1 MTRFLLIRHAVT
13 DAIGKNLSG
22 RMAGIHLNEE
32 GEAQAQDLAHRLA
45 VLPIEAIYCSPVD
58 RARQTAEP
66 IAKVLQLQTIMR
78 TDFQEIDYGEW
89 TGETITGLSAQP
101 QFALFNSFRSNT
113 RIPGGETMLEAQA
126 RFISGLQKLA
136 AKHMGRT
143 VAVVSHS
150 DMIKAALAFYLGI
163 PLDMMQRIEISPASV
178 SLLELYEETAR
189 VLLVNEVGGIRF

>member
-45 VLPIEAIYCSPVD
+45 VLPIEVIYCSPVD

-66 IAKVLQLQTIMR
+66 IAKVLQLQTIMLA
-78 TDFQEIDYGEW
+78 DFQEIDYGEW
-89 TGETITGLSAQP
+89 TGENFAALSEAP
-101 QFALFNSFRSNT
+101 RFALFNLFRSNT

-126 RFISGLQKLA
+126 RFVSGLQKLA
-136 AKHMGRT
+136 AKHAGRT

-150 DMIKAALAFYLGI
+150 DMIKAALAFYLGV

-178 SLLELYEETAR
+178 SVLELYEETAR
-189 VLLVNEVGGIRF
+189 VLLMNEVGGIRF